1 MIQRNP
7 RVIGGIYQTGPV
19 ITSGPMLTT
28 YTGYNRNNGDVV
40 GLHVIEIPPMVEEA
54 EAMRLLQPLEQ
65 RKQALSEHVIHVY
78 DWGMDGSRVFI
89 ATDPPRGI
97 TLRHVLDNENVEMS
111 RVLNLTRQMAR
122 GLIVLQAQSLTG
134 IDMRPQLITI
144 DRLGE
149 TDRAQLDDIGL
160 RQLLRQFGYTQ
171 GLQPGDI
178 GSLDPRYAAPEQI
191 QQGLIGSWSDVY
203 QLGLLI
209 FEMVTGRLPFVGRTA
224 TETGIL
230 QVSSP
235 APRMAQFTQTAP
247 QALQDLLDRVL
258 SKDPSQRLPNAAAML
273 DALNAI
279 PTLSASQRTP
289 LSSPDLLLT
298 PTYGIPSFPTQPK
311 GQTGEMAK
319 MPLEQ
324 GDIALQGTVINE
336 DSTVFRPGNT
346 PVEATGII
354 EMEEDVLAYL
364 TLEHEGHESR
374 RFPIKN
380 SYVVVGRLDPKRD
393 IRPEVDLTN
402 VDPRMTVSR
411 QHARIRYEKTF
422 FYIEDLKSHNK
433 TRLGELTLTP
443 LKAELLQHGDV
454 VQFGSVRMVFRVP
467 GMKDLP
473 VLK

>member
-40 GLHVIEIPPMVEEA
+40 GLHVIEVPPVADEA
-54 EAMRLLQPLEQ
+54 ETLRLLQPLER
-65 RKQALSEHVIHVY
+65 RKQVQSEHVMHVY
-78 DWGMDGSRVFI
+78 DWGLDGSRAFI

-97 TLRHVLDNENVEMS
+97 TLRHVLDNENVEMP
-111 RVLNLTRQMAR
+111 RALNLAQQLAR
-122 GLIVLQAQSLTG
+122 GLVALQLQDFIDS
-134 IDMRPQLITI
+134 DMRPQLITI

-149 TDRAQLDDIGL
+149 IDRAQLDDIGL
-160 RQLLRQFGYTQ
+160 RQLLRQFGYMQ

-178 GSLDPRYAAPEQI
+178 GSLDPRYATPEHI
-191 QQGLIGSWSDVY
+191 QQGQIGAWSDVY

-209 FEMVTGRLPFVGRTA
+209 FEMVTGRLPFVGRTP

-235 APRMAQFTQTAP
+235 APRMSQFTQTAP
-247 QALQDLLDRVL
+247 QALQDLLDRAL
-258 SKDPSQRLPNAAAML
+258 AKDPAQRFQNAQAML
-273 DALNAI
+273 EALKTISA
-279 PTLSASQRTP
+279 PGASQRNTA
-289 LSSPDLLLT
+289 SSPDMLLT
-298 PTYGIPSFPTQPK
+298 PLYDTPYPPQVK
-311 GQTGEMAK
+311 GQTGEMAAA
-319 MPLEQ
+319 PPAQ
-324 GDIALQGTVINE
+324 RDVALQGTVINE
-336 DSTVFRPGNT
+336 DATMFRSVNDSSGT
-346 PVEATGII
+346 TGII
-354 EMEEDVLAYL
+354 EIDKNGALAYL
-364 TLEHEGHESR
+364 TIEQEGIEPR
-374 RFPIKN
+374 RFPIMS
-380 SYVVVGRLDPKRD
+380 SYVVVGRVDPKRN
-393 IRPEVDLTN
+393 IRPEIDLSG

-411 QHARIRYEKTF
+411 QHARIRYERTF